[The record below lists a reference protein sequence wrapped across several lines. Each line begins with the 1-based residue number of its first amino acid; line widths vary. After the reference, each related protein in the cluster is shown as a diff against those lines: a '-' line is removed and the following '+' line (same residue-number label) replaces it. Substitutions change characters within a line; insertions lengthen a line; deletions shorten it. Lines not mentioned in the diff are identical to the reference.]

1 MALSP
6 DSEADALHARQ
17 RNTARSDHRGNRL
30 LTGLCVLGFLLLAGG
45 VFGIVAGARPI
56 PLATTWN
63 AIAHFDPAD
72 SDHLLVRLLRIP
84 RTLLAVVVGAALGV
98 AGTIMQALTR
108 NPLSDPGILGI
119 NAGAA
124 MTVTCAIALFGIT
137 DVTAYMAFSV
147 AGAALAGLA
156 VYLLGNLGQS
166 GDPVRVVLAGAA
178 LSVVLMSLTQIVLVN
193 SDEQVFDQFRNWSV
207 GSLQGR
213 SYAVLLPV
221 TVLSSIGIL
230 IAFALTKALDT
241 ASLGAD
247 LAKSLGGNPL
257 YIWSFSALA
266 VIILSGAATA
276 AAGPIGFIGLTAP
289 HIARLITGP
298 GHRWLLPYSM
308 MIAALLTVSADALGR
323 VIAPPGEVGVGIMVA
338 LMGGPFFIA
347 LVRRHRI
354 SKL

>member
-1 MALSP
+1 MAAPTRTRDGCL
-6 DSEADALHARQ
+6 
-17 RNTARSDHRGNRL
+17 TA
-30 LTGLCVLGFLLLAGG
+30 GLGGLGVLLLAAI

-63 AIAHFDPAD
+63 AITHFDPAD
-72 SDHLLVRLLRIP
+72 SDHLLVWLLRIP
-84 RTLLAVVVGAALGV
+84 RTLLAIVVGAALGA

-124 MTVTCAIALFGIT
+124 MAVTGAIALLGIT
-137 DVTAYMAFSV
+137 DVTAYMAFGI
-147 AGAALAGLA
+147 AGAALAGAA

-213 SYAVLLPV
+213 SYAVLLPAF
-221 TVLSSIGIL
+221 VLSLIGIA
-230 IAFALTKALDT
+230 IAFTLTKALDT
-241 ASLGAD
+241 AALGAD
-247 LAKSLGGNPL
+247 LAKALGGNPV

-266 VIILSGAATA
+266 VIMLCGAATA
-276 AAGPIGFIGLTAP
+276 AAGPIGFVGLTAP

-298 GHRWLLPYSM
+298 GHRWLLPYAM
-308 MIAALLTVSADALGR
+308 TIAALLTVSADALGR

-338 LMGGPFFIA
+338 VMGGPFFIA

>member
-1 MALSP
+1 MQCISGNA
-6 DSEADALHARQ
+6 AAAARAGD
-17 RNTARSDHRGNRL
+17 RTRVAWL
-30 LTGLCVLGFLLLAGG
+30 IVFAFLLFATV

-56 PLATTWN
+56 ALETTWN
-63 AIAHFDPAD
+63 AIFHFDPAN
-72 SDHLLVRLLRIP
+72 SDHLLVRLLRVP
-84 RTLLAVVVGAALGV
+84 RTLLAIVVGAALGV

-124 MTVTCAIALFGIT
+124 LAISGTIALFGVT
-137 DVTAYMAFSV
+137 DVTAYMV
-147 AGAALAGLA
+147 LGMAGAALAGVA
-156 VYLLGNLGQS
+156 VYLLGNIAGN
-166 GDPVRVVLAGAA
+166 GNPVRVVLAGAA
-178 LSVVLMSLTQIVLVN
+178 LSIVLMSLTQIILVN
-193 SDEQVFDQFRNWSV
+193 SDEQVFDQYRNWSV

-213 SYAVLLPV
+213 GYQVFLPV
-221 TVLSSIGIL
+221 LAVSSVGIA

-241 ASLGAD
+241 AALGAD
-247 LAKSLGGNPL
+247 LARALGGNPL
-257 YIWSFSALA
+257 RIWGLSALA

-289 HIARLITGP
+289 HIARLMTGP
-298 GHRWLLPYSM
+298 GHRWLLPYAM
-308 MIAALLTVSADALGR
+308 MIAALLTVAADALGR
-323 VIAPPGEVGVGIMVA
+323 VVAPPGEVGVGIMLA

>member
-1 MALSP
+1 MS
-6 DSEADALHARQ
+6 
-17 RNTARSDHRGNRL
+17 
-30 LTGLCVLGFLLLAGG
+30 GLAVLGLLLFTAIL
-45 VFGIVAGARPI
+45 FGIVAGARPI
-56 PLATTWN
+56 SLATTWG
-63 AIAHFDPAD
+63 AITHFDAAD
-72 SDHLLVRLLRIP
+72 SDHLLVRLLRVP
-84 RTLLAVVVGAALGV
+84 RTLLAIVVGAALGA

-124 MTVTCAIALFGIT
+124 MAVTGAIALFGIT
-137 DVTAYMAFSV
+137 DVTAYMAFGI
-147 AGAALAGLA
+147 AGAALAGAA
-156 VYLLGNLGQS
+156 VYLLGNLTGS

-213 SYAVLLPV
+213 SYAVLLPAFI
-221 TVLSSIGIL
+221 LSSIGIA

-241 ASLGAD
+241 AALGAD
-247 LAKSLGGNPL
+247 LAKALGGNPL

-266 VIILSGAATA
+266 VITLCGAATA
-276 AAGPIGFIGLTAP
+276 AAGPIGFVGLTAP

-298 GHRWLLPYSM
+298 GHRWLLPYAM

-338 LMGGPFFIA
+338 VMGGPFFIA

>member
-1 MALSP
+1 MSNGPAS
-6 DSEADALHARQ
+6 
-17 RNTARSDHRGNRL
+17 TAPPPRTRDNRL
-30 LTGLCVLGFLLLAGG
+30 TVGLCALFVLLLIA
-45 VFGIVAGARPI
+45 VMFGIVAGARPI
-56 PLATTWN
+56 PLATTWS
-63 AIAHFDPAD
+63 AITHFDPAD

-84 RTLLAVVVGAALGV
+84 RTLLAVVVGAALGG

-124 MTVTCAIALFGIT
+124 MAVTGAIVVLGIT
-137 DVTAYMAFSV
+137 DVAAYMAFGI
-147 AGAALAGLA
+147 AGAAFAGAA
-156 VYLLGNLGQS
+156 VYLLGNLGQN

-178 LSVVLMSLTQIVLVN
+178 LSVVLLSLTQIVLVN

-213 SYAVLLPV
+213 GYAVLVPAFA
-221 TVLSSIGIL
+221 LSSVGIL
-230 IAFALTKALDT
+230 IALTLTKALDT
-241 ASLGAD
+241 AALGAD
-247 LAKSLGGNPL
+247 LAKALGGNPMHV
-257 YIWSFSALA
+257 WSLSALV

-298 GHRWLLPYSM
+298 GHRWLLPYAM
-308 MIAALLTVSADALGR
+308 AIAALLTVTADALGR

>member
-1 MALSP
+1 M
-6 DSEADALHARQ
+6 R
-17 RNTARSDHRGNRL
+17 NRL
-30 LTGLCVLGFLLLAGG
+30 DGTATPTRRIDRNRLIGLGALTFLLA
-45 VFGIVAGARPI
+45 VTVIFGIVAGARPI
-56 PLATTWN
+56 PLSTSWD
-63 AIAHFDPAD
+63 AIVDFDPAN

-84 RTLLAVVVGAALGV
+84 RTLLAIVVGASLGV

-124 MTVTCAIALFGIT
+124 VAITCAIALFGISS
-137 DVTAYMAFSV
+137 VTAYMALGM
-147 AGAALAGLA
+147 AGAALAGAA
-156 VYLLGNLGQS
+156 VYLLGNLSRG
-166 GDPVRVVLAGAA
+166 GNPVRVVLAGAA

-213 SYAVLLPV
+213 GYGVLLPV
-221 TVLSSIGIL
+221 LALSSIGAA
-230 IAFALTKALDT
+230 IAFTLTKALDT
-241 ASLGAD
+241 AALGAD
-247 LAKSLGGNPL
+247 LAKALGGNPL
-257 YIWSFSALA
+257 RIWGLSALA

-276 AAGPIGFIGLTAP
+276 GAGPIGFVGLTAP
-289 HIARLITGP
+289 HITRLITGP
-298 GHRWLLPYSM
+298 GHRWLLPYAM

-323 VIAPPGEVGVGIMVA
+323 VIAPPGEVSVGIMLA
-338 LMGGPFFIA
+338 LIGGPFFIA

>member
-1 MALSP
+1 M
-6 DSEADALHARQ
+6 R
-17 RNTARSDHRGNRL
+17 NRL
-30 LTGLCVLGFLLLAGG
+30 DGTATPTRTIDRNRLIGLGALAFLLAAA
-45 VFGIVAGARPI
+45 VIFGIIAGARPI
-56 PLATTWN
+56 PLSTSWD
-63 AIAHFDPAD
+63 AIVDFDPTN

-84 RTLLAVVVGAALGV
+84 RTLLAIVVGASLGV

-108 NPLSDPGILGI
+108 NPLSDTGILGI

-124 MTVTCAIALFGIT
+124 VAITCAIALFGIT
-137 DVTAYMAFSV
+137 SVTAYMALGM
-147 AGAALAGLA
+147 AGAALAGAA
-156 VYLLGNLGQS
+156 VYLLGNLSRG
-166 GDPVRVVLAGAA
+166 GNPVRVVLAGAA

-213 SYAVLLPV
+213 GYGVLLPV
-221 TVLSSIGIL
+221 LALSSIGAA
-230 IAFALTKALDT
+230 IAFTLTKALDT
-241 ASLGAD
+241 AALGAD
-247 LAKSLGGNPL
+247 LARALGGNPL
-257 YIWSFSALA
+257 RIWGLSALA

-276 AAGPIGFIGLTAP
+276 GAGPIGFVGLTAP

-298 GHRWLLPYSM
+298 GHRWLLPYAM

-323 VIAPPGEVGVGIMVA
+323 VIAPPGEVSVGIMLA
-338 LMGGPFFIA
+338 LIGGPFFIA